1 MRLIAKENEAAAAS
15 SMSAC
20 GGSRCRGGCTSV
32 PPIAYTDKHVPRWP
46 SLRRMRVVVHASRL
60 QCIMNT
66 IRLSRWARARGV
78 AAILSALALAPPAIA
93 QSVLTVG
100 PRNVQALVLQQLFN
114 RAGRWYLIDDGDC
127 YTYLESPHT
136 RIALNRLV
144 LRAHLSSRFGQR
156 MGNGCVGADFA
167 SNVTLSGNLH
177 GSGHLLILDDIRI
190 DRVDDESA
198 RNALDL
204 ALKVDP
210 QLIPRSAN
218 IDISEFVREDAISA
232 GDSSAH
238 LDEFRIV
245 NITTRP
251 DSIAVQ
257 FELRMSM
264 P

>member
-1 MRLIAKENEAAAAS
+1 MKI
-15 SMSAC
+15 
-20 GGSRCRGGCTSV
+20 
-32 PPIAYTDKHVPRWP
+32 P
-46 SLRRMRVVVHASRL
+46 
-60 QCIMNT
+60 
-66 IRLSRWARARGV
+66 RLSHTAHARIV
-78 AAILSALALAPPAIA
+78 AAILSAFVLSLSAVA

-100 PRNVQALVLQQLFN
+100 PRNVQTLVLEQLFN

-136 RIALNRLV
+136 HIALDRLV

-167 SNVTLSGNLH
+167 SNVTLSGKLH
-177 GSGHLLILDDIRI
+177 GSGHFLILDDIRI

-198 RNALDL
+198 RNALNL
-204 ALKVDP
+204 ALQVDP
-210 QLIPRSAN
+210 QLIPRAAN
-218 IDISEFVREDAISA
+218 IDVSEFVRKDVIAA
-232 GDSSAH
+232 GGSSAR

-251 DSIAVQ
+251 DSIVIQ
-257 FELRMSM
+257 FALSMSV